1 MKCDGVGEPRGCC
14 RGRGGFPAPLGGG
27 VRGAPG
33 VCGRG
38 WPELQVLR
46 PHLQPP
52 AASAPVH
59 VRLGRPG
66 GRHVGRDRGHRGECG
81 DAMGGLRDV
90 LVTISAS
97 GCGEGGRLC
106 RPSTHRNPITR
117 PTLPQESPPRALCT
131 SPQAGGGDPTGP
143 VWCSRPSLS
152 PTRSPCTAVTRWR
165 LWDPCRSPALITA
178 QVAFPGPRHQGVI
191 PPCQIVTFCISF
203 QHTRPPVS
211 RGTGPSTCAGRCLS
225 LLWATQNSH
234 DLGSWPSSRLRV
246 LHLPKSPPRR
256 VYVTGTKH
264 LQSCVRDPSSH
275 PENRP
280 GWLPGSSSLT

>member
-131 SPQAGGGDPTGP
+131 LPPGRRRGPNWPCVVLPPVPVTDTLSTHSCHTMEPLGPLPEPCSDHGAGGLSRASSPRRNPTLP
-143 VWCSRPSLS
+143 DSHLLYLL
-152 PTRSPCTAVTRWR
+152 PTHA
-165 LWDPCRSPALITA
+165 
-178 QVAFPGPRHQGVI
+178 
-191 PPCQIVTFCISF
+191 
-203 QHTRPPVS
+203 
-211 RGTGPSTCAGRCLS
+211 
-225 LLWATQNSH
+225 
-234 DLGSWPSSRLRV
+234 PSSFSGDWPQ
-246 LHLPKSPPRR
+246 HMRR
-256 VYVTGTKH
+256 ALSVTPVGH
-264 LQSCVRDPSSH
+264 AEFP
-275 PENRP
+275 
-280 GWLPGSSSLT
+280 